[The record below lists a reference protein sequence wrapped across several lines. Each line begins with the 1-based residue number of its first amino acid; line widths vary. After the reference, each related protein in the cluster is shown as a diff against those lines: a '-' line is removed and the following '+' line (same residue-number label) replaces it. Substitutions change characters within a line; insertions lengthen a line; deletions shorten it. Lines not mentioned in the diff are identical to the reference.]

1 MAGEYLSQLI
11 QLEEALNENSGA
23 FSDAISEQLAQTVN
37 DMKGQQIS
45 VEEYLRVM
53 QLFFRKYEREH
64 NRDGQHYCAIRM
76 LQLQHALKKKRRHY
90 ALVEGAGSLSSMRR
104 IFMISRSF
112 TARRSRCCSNGGCC

>member
-1 MAGEYLSQLI
+1 MRTAARS
-11 QLEEALNENSGA
+11 A
-23 FSDAISEQLAQTVN
+23 
-37 DMKGQQIS
+37 KQIS

-90 ALVEGAGSLSSMRR
+90 ALVEGDR
-104 IFMISRSF
+104 IPETAAVYMYDKWQCYRRSF
-112 TARRSRCCSNGGCC
+112 